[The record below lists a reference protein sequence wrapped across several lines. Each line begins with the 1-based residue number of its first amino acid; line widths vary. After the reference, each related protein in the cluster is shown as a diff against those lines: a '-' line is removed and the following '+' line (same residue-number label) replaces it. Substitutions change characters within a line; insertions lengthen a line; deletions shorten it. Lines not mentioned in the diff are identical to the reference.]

1 MNTRSRRNWG
11 RHFVLTISAIAIVIL
26 ISPSALTR
34 REAKTSEQERCTE
47 LADQMKGLR
56 SEQGRLQKA
65 VEKAGDR
72 EKQNFLDQI
81 KLLECDISKKQAE
94 LDECPAMCH
103 GMRQCTAAE
112 KKTPPDLIVEF
123 PGPNGMK
130 LHGYLFVPGVST
142 NAGLNTV
149 TRKFPAMIFN
159 HGSEECP
166 SAFKQ
171 LARLYV
177 DHGFAFFVPHR
188 HGQGL
193 SKDAGPYFSDIAKTL
208 HNSEAVVV
216 LHELYNKDVIAA
228 VNWLKSQ
235 PFIDSQ
241 RIAMSGGSYGG
252 IQDLLTA
259 EKDPGVRAYVPF
271 TPGTQSFGNER
282 LRARLIRAVKNETA
296 PMFIIQAEGDYSL
309 APITTLLP
317 FLAAKGNQEKWK
329 VKLYPKFGCNNEDA
343 HARFAGACDG
353 IAIWE
358 ADVLA
363 FLDKWMK

>member
-1 MNTRSRRNWG
+1 MKMRFQ
-11 RHFVLTISAIAIVIL
+11 RHVTGHFWLTIAVIAVAILIEPYVLTQRKACAQANCAEIAN
-26 ISPSALTR
+26 
-34 REAKTSEQERCTE
+34 
-47 LADQMKGLR
+47 QMKGLR
-56 SEQGRLQKA
+56 SRRLRLQNNL
-65 VEKAGDR
+65 EKAKEH
-72 EKQNFLDQI
+72 EKESLLDQLKDLDVEI
-81 KLLECDISKKQAE
+81 CATQTES
-94 LDECPAMCH
+94 DECPKLSSPPMCN
-103 GMRQCTAAE
+103 GTRECTAAE
-112 KKTPPDLIVEF
+112 KKTPRPLTVAFTAPD
-123 PGPNGMK
+123 GMT
-130 LHGYLFVPGVST
+130 LHGYLYVPSAST
-142 NAGLNTV
+142 
-149 TRKFPAMIFN
+149 KKYPAMIFN

-177 DHGFAFFVPHR
+177 DHGFVFFVPHR

-282 LRARLIRAVKNETA
+282 LRDRLIKAVKNETA

-358 ADVLA
+358 ADVLE